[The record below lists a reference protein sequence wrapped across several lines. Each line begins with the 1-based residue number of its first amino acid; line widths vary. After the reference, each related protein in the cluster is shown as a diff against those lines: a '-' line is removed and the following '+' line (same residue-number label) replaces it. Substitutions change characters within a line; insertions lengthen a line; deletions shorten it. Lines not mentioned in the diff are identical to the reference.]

1 MEVKMWFW
9 WTMLVCDLII
19 PLMMIIAGW
28 MMWKHT
34 PMHINRWYGYRTA
47 LSMKNE
53 QTWKFAH
60 MYAGRL
66 WCIMGIV
73 LLIPSVLIWI
83 PFHQSSATVVGIVGL
98 VVTMP
103 TSTEYPRRTNSLKI
117 TFSMICD
124 ISFCLNEIFALRMPV
139 SIA

>member
-1 MEVKMWFW
+1 MWFW

-83 PFHQSSATVVGIVGL
+83 PFHQSSVTVVGIVGL
-98 VVTMP
+98 VVTTVQVIVLIASVFP
-103 TSTEYPRRTNSLKI
+103 TEAALARTFDENGQRRVES
-117 TFSMICD
+117 
-124 ISFCLNEIFALRMPV
+124 
-139 SIA
+139 